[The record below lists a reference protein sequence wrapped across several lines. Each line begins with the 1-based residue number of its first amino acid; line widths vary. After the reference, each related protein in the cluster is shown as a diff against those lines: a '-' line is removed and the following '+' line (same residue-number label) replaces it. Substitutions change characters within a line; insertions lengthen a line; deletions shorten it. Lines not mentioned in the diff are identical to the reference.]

1 MQAKSRSSLLLAT
14 LPKILLLMVL
24 FLVAACGLTTGT
36 TGNASGGPPA
46 GQSAGQSSSTPTKA
60 ATTSAPAAT
69 STPKV
74 SGIASTSTGCPLPT
88 QVVQWSSPPT
98 VVVMSTQATKGASL
112 QIGQTLE
119 LALGFGHRWS
129 LGPATWEPTLAL
141 DAPAGYGDA
150 SLKSCIWRFTA
161 QKAGQMTLTFTS
173 APVCQAHMK
182 CPQYQVL
189 LKIPVTVS

>member
-1 MQAKSRSSLLLAT
+1 MQAKSRTSLLLAT

-36 TGNASGGPPA
+36 TGNISGGPPA
-46 GQSAGQSSSTPTKA
+46 GQSSSTPTEA

-69 STPKV
+69 STSTV

-119 LALGFGHRWS
+119 LALVFGHRWS

-141 DAPAGYGDA
+141 DAPSGYGDA
-150 SLKSCIWRFTA
+150 SLASCIWRFTA
-161 QKAGQMTLTFTS
+161 QKAGQITLTFTS
-173 APVCQAHMK
+173 APVCQAHIT
-182 CPQYQVL
+182 CPQYQLV

>member
-1 MQAKSRSSLLLAT
+1 MQAKSRISLLLAT

-36 TGNASGGPPA
+36 TGNVGGGPP
-46 GQSAGQSSSTPTKA
+46 AGQSSSTPTEA

-69 STPKV
+69 STSTV

-98 VVVMSTQATKGASL
+98 VVVMSTQATKEASL

-141 DAPAGYGDA
+141 DAPSGYGDA
-150 SLKSCIWRFTA
+150 SLASCIWRFTA
-161 QKAGQMTLTFTS
+161 QKAGQITLTFTS
-173 APVCQAHMK
+173 APVCQAHIT
-182 CPQYQVL
+182 CPQYQLV